1 MKVSDLQ
8 NELSKCHPD
17 ANINIVVSIIEH
29 YCGNDSY
36 CYCSYEDKN
45 FDISTISKKT
55 IYNKKTKQH
64 DILGFSIIGS

>member
-8 NELSKCHPD
+8 NELSKCDPD

-29 YCGNDSY
+29 YCGSDSY

-45 FDISTISKKT
+45 FDINNISKKT
-55 IYNKKTKQH
+55 QYNKKTKQH
-64 DILGFSIIGS
+64 DIVGFSIIGL